1 LAAPAAPKAIPMPP
15 PRPSTLGGA
24 ARSGEIQAAIPATG
38 QPSARQSASDAT
50 VQPIAFDNSPRAVL
64 DRVNA
69 TLNAM
74 NVVTADFVQVG
85 GNGRRFE
92 GKLYVQKPGRLR
104 FDYKPPNPLEIV
116 ADGSTVA
123 IRDSKLGT
131 QTVYPLSQT
140 PLKFLLKEQI
150 DLARDTK
157 VLDVSGG
164 PDVVSATVED
174 RTTFGGTSRVEM
186 VFDPRTYALKQW
198 TVTDPQGY
206 QTTVNLLNID
216 LRHKPD
222 PALFSI
228 DTQRI
233 LGEK

>member
-1 LAAPAAPKAIPMPP
+1 M
-15 PRPSTLGGA
+15 
-24 ARSGEIQAAIPATG
+24 
-38 QPSARQSASDAT
+38 
-50 VQPIAFDNSPRAVL
+50 
-64 DRVNA
+64 
-69 TLNAM
+69 
-74 NVVTADFVQVG
+74 
-85 GNGRRFE
+85 
-92 GKLYVQKPGRLR
+92 
-104 FDYKPPNPLEIV
+104 
-116 ADGSTVA
+116 ADGSSVA

-206 QTTVNLLNID
+206 QTD
-216 LRHKPD
+216 GQPAERRPPAQAR

-233 LGEK
+233 LGEVGRLRDR